1 MGLQIIRIKVFPG
14 AKKERVI
21 EDGAKLTIYVRE
33 QAVNNLANRR
43 VCGILAERFDA
54 ETRDVH
60 IVTGHR
66 SQNKL
71 VEIDGV

>member
-1 MGLQIIRIKVFPG
+1 MQIRVKVFPA

-21 EDGAKLTIYVRE
+21 EDNSRLTIYVRE
-33 QAVNNLANRR
+33 QAVNNMANKR
-43 VCGILAERFDA
+43 VCRIIADRFNV
-54 ETRDVH
+54 DVKSTH

-71 VEIDGV
+71 IEIDGV